1 LNQLQHILDQISLR
15 IAQGD
20 WPVDSRLPSERALS
34 VEYGVSRATIRE
46 VITALKQKGYIHS
59 VTGSGHYVQSTE
71 AVQSAAFISWQN
83 QTFSHNELREYRMAI
98 ESQSAYLAA
107 LRADQ
112 AQLKVLE
119 RAHQHLKHVNKQG
132 DIKAE
137 GLADARF
144 HLAIAE
150 ASGNQIL
157 AQTLKGLFA
166 LLRANVTRNIG
177 TLSRRPETRLRLMK
191 QHTALFEAIY
201 NGKAERAR
209 EIAQEHMAFVDR
221 VLQDRA

>member
-1 LNQLQHILDQISLR
+1 MILR
-15 IAQGD
+15 IEQGD
-20 WPVDSRLPSERALS
+20 WPLDTRLPSERNLS
-34 VEYGVSRATIRE
+34 AEYQVSRATIRE
-46 VITALKQKGYIHS
+46 VITALKQRGYIRS
-59 VTGSGHYVQSTE
+59 KTGSGHF
-71 AVQSAAFISWQN
+71 VQSAEAVESTAFISWQN
-83 QTFSHNELREYRMAI
+83 QTFSHEELREYRMAI

-107 LRADQ
+107 KRGDST
-112 AQLKVLE
+112 QLKVLE

-201 NGKAERAR
+201 HGKADRAR

-221 VLQDRA
+221 VLKDKG